1 MRCKNPATGE
11 IFENIK
17 DAIKSFCNTKTAQTC
32 YAHGCPFDSKASG
45 SGGCIKWAEN
55 NPTEA
60 VRMMGFEPLGEPKN
74 CLNCGHYK
82 QAYVCE
88 MSERTVKNP
97 RREDPPCVLWGK
109 EKDMEK
115 QDKSR
120 LAEVLG
126 VEVGEKIKVN
136 APFGQTPCWFA
147 LEADGYIKNV
157 LSGNLLGGDYLT
169 YAINHPESV
178 IREQRLTEPEIAIMK
193 ATGTKWASRNAG
205 AAYVDLWADG
215 PYLATTDQRYY
226 SRNGVIARVH
236 STRMPSVGPGDCL
249 RLEEQ

>member
-1 MRCKNPATGE
+1 MEIDEMRCKNPATGE

-109 EKDMEK
+109 ENDMDK
-115 QDKSR
+115 QDKPR
-120 LAEVLG
+120 LADVLG
-126 VEVGEKIKVN
+126 VEVGEHIR
-136 APFGQTPCWFA
+136 
-147 LEADGYIKNV
+147 I
-157 LSGNLLGGDYLT
+157 GDYPGEYWINEDGWYAYAGNDVAFDAII

-193 ATGTKWASRNAG
+193 ATGTKWASLNAG
-205 AAYVDLWADG
+205 AAYVDLWEDG

-236 STRMPSVGPGDCL
+236 STRMPSVGPGGCL

>member
-1 MRCKNPATGE
+1 MEIDEMRCKNPATGE

-74 CLNCGHYK
+74 CLSCGHYK
-82 QAYVCE
+82 QAYICE

-109 EKDMEK
+109 ENNMENI
-115 QDKSR
+115 DNPR
-120 LAEVLG
+120 LADVLG
-126 VEVGEKIKVN
+126 VRYAEDFIIR
-136 APFGQTPCWFA
+136 TPNGDVQCVIT
-147 LEADGYIKNV
+147 ADGVPNC
-157 LSGNLLGGDYLT
+157 DYPFII

-215 PYLATTDQRYY
+215 PYLATTDNRFY
-226 SRNGVIARVH
+226 SRNGLIARVH
-236 STRMPSVGPGDCL
+236 STRMPSVGPGGCL